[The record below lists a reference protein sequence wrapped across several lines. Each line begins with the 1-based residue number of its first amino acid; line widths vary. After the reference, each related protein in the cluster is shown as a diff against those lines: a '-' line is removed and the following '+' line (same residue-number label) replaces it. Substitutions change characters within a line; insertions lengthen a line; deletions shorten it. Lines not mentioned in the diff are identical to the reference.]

1 VVSDAK
7 LALEAMLQ
15 SARDMTPGR
24 EPGEW
29 VERVDELRSTMHRKT
44 EFDDVPVKPQRVF
57 KEMNEFF
64 DEDVSFVTAIG
75 LYQI

>member
-1 VVSDAK
+1 
-7 LALEAMLQ
+7 
-15 SARDMTPGR
+15 
-24 EPGEW
+24 
-29 VERVDELRSTMHRKT
+29 MHRKT